1 MEVEWLLAFR
11 KCDMWLAFS
20 VDQYAMKRG
29 EKMGKSSG
37 SEWAQSQGL
46 TSSASQRWMRVATAE
61 RPDGL
66 FLYNSGFLYLVDS
79 SSSLEWSFRYEK
91 SFASREI
98 LYVAL
103 PYYIF
108 CIAYTSWLKKTKKQ
122 SCWKSWVHPAWYVIW
137 GDLEKR
143 RKCIVAHLRQ
153 TWRSRSTSAG
163 DRLYRLPLTIFKDTN
178 RRTGPLEN
186 LLEVLL
192 RFSKDLHVYL
202 VL

>member
-1 MEVEWLLAFR
+1 MGTEPRTDKLSQSEMDESGNSRETWWTLFVQLRFFVYQTAAASNVASDM
-11 KCDMWLAFS
+11 KCPS
-20 VDQYAMKRG
+20 VLRG
-29 EKMGKSSG
+29 KFYSS
-37 SEWAQSQGL
+37 
-46 TSSASQRWMRVATAE
+46 
-61 RPDGL
+61 
-66 FLYNSGFLYLVDS
+66 LYLLTTYFV
-79 SSSLEWSFRYEK
+79 YEI
-91 SFASREI
+91 E
-98 LYVAL
+98 
-103 PYYIF
+103 
-108 CIAYTSWLKKTKKQ
+108 TLKKKEQ